1 MLWRYNRIPEISSKK
16 SEDKLQLSTFL
27 TCRPSAT
34 YFLGD
39 RVLQISLIYKK
50 KMKESDE
57 S

>member
-27 TCRPSAT
+27 TFRPSAT

-50 KMKESDE
+50 K
-57 S
+57 